1 MSAGTGRES
10 MSQRGQEDCD
20 GCEQP
25 IRGVVNTHGGLMLC
39 DRCFRPWAADK
50 ARISAEVTEW
60 MMLVTLNPDG
70 IRDNGCRLGKPP
82 QWWAL
87 SDAAGEPLP
96 EVQEAPQAPP
106 RAAPMSQVVRLPT
119 AQPVARPVST
129 VAIRVPTVEPVRVR
143 RAPEV
148 ETRLGSVATVP
159 VYGPPVKVP
168 TRLLVWAE
176 KRAEEQPPV
185 EVSRA
190 DQIVQLVRVWKSTT
204 VSRMQQQMGRSVP
217 LLRAELDALTAEG
230 RLERHDGQYIVWTL
244 PGGVA
249 PLTLADQL
257 AALVKDAGRNGLAV
271 KDAAKQLGWDPR
283 TVRNTAKNSG
293 QIIYGPVLKLRAV
306 RTPAEAD
313 RRVSK

>member
-20 GCEQP
+20 DCEQP
-25 IRGVVNTHGGLMLC
+25 IRGVVDTHGGLTLC
-39 DRCFRPWAADK
+39 AACFRRWAADK
-50 ARISAEVTEW
+50 ARISEEVAAW
-60 MMLVTLNPDG
+60 MQPVTDNPDG

-96 EVQEAPQAPP
+96 EVQEAPQAARKPVP
-106 RAAPMSQVVRLPT
+106 VSKVVRLPA
-119 AQPVARPVST
+119 AQPVARPAAT
-129 VAIRVPTVEPVRVR
+129 VAIRVAVVEPVKLR

-159 VYGPPVKVP
+159 IYGAPVEVPAKV
-168 TRLLVWAE
+168 LVWAE
-176 KRAEEQPPV
+176 KPVEEQPPV

-190 DQIVQLVRVWKSTT
+190 DQIVELVRVWKSTT
-204 VSRMQQQMGRSVP
+204 VSRMQQQMGRSLP

-257 AALVKDAGRNGLAV
+257 AARVKDAGRNGLAV

-293 QIIYGPVLKLRAV
+293 QIIYGPVLKLRV
-306 RTPAEAD
+306 Q
-313 RRVSK
+313 K